1 MTLTLTLYL
10 ALVAALLL
18 FLALLKPALLD
29 TVRVP
34 GYGWEQRISWA
45 MVSAYL
51 GVSILRL
58 QSRAMDALATE
69 GLSTQN
75 KLQVVLIAVVAVW
88 SAFLVTTGRVS
99 IRQAISGPGFWLLS
113 LVIVF
118 ALSVLWSTWPTLT
131 IFRVTEL
138 AVFWIV
144 ACHLFG
150 SGNWTRKVESLMW
163 VAWLMYLFWGVLLVV
178 GVADG
183 VSTGG
188 YIVGL
193 MTSNSASMLSGLL
206 LLWSLHRCLNETF
219 VAHAWKLPILA
230 VSMIMFGSLATVAV
244 VLLCIATMVTMH
256 TTGRTR
262 IVMVFGSLCLAA
274 AVSNI
279 VIFQSGGL
287 GGPLVDATS
296 SLFGKSRSNI
306 VGITGRLELWTS
318 IWESARS
325 QPWGFGFAAFE
336 RTFSLGNGAL
346 SWKAGNAHNGFI
358 SAWLGA
364 GWLAFALLL
373 ALFASMWAR
382 LSLIDTVQRPMYAGL
397 LLLIILNNLTVP
409 AVGGRL
415 TVVFLFMMALTHI
428 PVRQKVIGA

>member
-1 MTLTLTLYL
+1 MTLTLALYL
-10 ALVAALLL
+10 ALVASLLL
-18 FLALLKPALLD
+18 FLVLLKPDLLPPM
-29 TVRVP
+29 RVP
-34 GYGWEQRISWA
+34 LLRWEQRISWA
-45 MVSAYL
+45 MLSAYL

-69 GLSTQN
+69 GLSAQN
-75 KLQVVLIAVVAVW
+75 KLQVVLVAVAAVW
-88 SAFLVTTGRVS
+88 SAILVVTGRVS

-113 LVIVF
+113 LMIVF

-144 ACHLFG
+144 ASHLFG
-150 SGNWTRKVESLMW
+150 RGNWVRQIESLMW
-163 VAWLMYLFWGVLLVV
+163 VAWVMYLLWGVLLVA

-188 YIVGL
+188 YIVGI
-193 MTSNSASMLSGLL
+193 MISNSASLLAGLL
-206 LLWSLHRCLNETF
+206 LLWSLHRCLTETF
-219 VAHAWKLPILA
+219 VAHVWKLPILVA
-230 VSMIMFGSLATVAV
+230 SMIMFGSLATVV
-244 VLLCIATMVTMH
+244 VVMICIATMITMH

-262 IVMVFGSLCLAA
+262 IVVVFGSLCLAA
-274 AVSNI
+274 MVSNI
-279 VIFQSGGL
+279 VIYQSGGL
-287 GGPLVDATS
+287 ADPLVDATS

-306 VGITGRLELWTS
+306 VGMTGRLELWTS
-318 IWESARS
+318 FWNSTQD

-346 SWKAGNAHNGFI
+346 SWQAGNAHNGFI

-364 GWLAFALLL
+364 GWLALALLL
-373 ALFASMWAR
+373 ALFGSMWAR
-382 LSLIDTVQRPMYAGL
+382 LSLIDTAQRPVYAGL
-397 LLLIILNNLTVP
+397 LLLIMLNNLTVP

-415 TVVFLFMMALTHI
+415 TVVFLFLLALTHI
-428 PVRQKVIGA
+428 PIRQKVMET